1 MAGPRSGGDTSG
13 MVFRPPQVPRKP
25 NADHATRDLPTYA
38 VLFKVLGM
46 LVVVASFLVAWLL
59 MDLRAFSEQPLK
71 VSPTGLTVTI
81 VPGKGLRHVAN
92 LLEKE
97 GVIAKPLYFVWL
109 ARWKGAA
116 TKLQAGEYRI
126 EPGTTTSEFIDW
138 AVSGAVAQY
147 ALTLVEGWT
156 FKQVLAAVRSEPR
169 LQQTLA
175 GLDEAAIMTRIGAPG
190 VHPEGRFFPDT
201 YYFPSGLTDVD
212 FLKRAYQAMAAE
224 LAAAWA
230 KRDPAVPLT
239 TPDEALVLA
248 SIVER
253 ETGLDEERSRVAG
266 VFTRRLRKG
275 MRLQTDPTV
284 IYGLGEAFDGNLTRE
299 HLLQDTPYNTYTRRG
314 LPPTPIAMPG
324 RASLEAAL
332 HPDNGDALYFVSRR
346 DGSHYFS
353 VTLEEHANAVRRY
366 QLAAPDSE

>member
-1 MAGPRSGGDTSG
+1 
-13 MVFRPPQVPRKP
+13 MVFRPPPVQRKLNPARAPRE
-25 NADHATRDLPTYA
+25 LPALA
-38 VLFKVLGM
+38 VLFKVLGV
-46 LVVVASFLVAWLL
+46 LVVLASFLVAWLF
-59 MDLRAFSEQPLK
+59 MDLRAFAERPLK
-71 VSPTGLTVTI
+71 VPASSLTISI
-81 VPGKGLRHVAN
+81 VPGSGLRQVAS

-97 GVIAKPLYFVWL
+97 GAITKPLYFVWL

-116 TKLQAGEYRI
+116 TKLKAGEYRI
-126 EPGTTTSEFIDW
+126 EPGTTPSEFIER
-138 AVSGAVAQY
+138 AVSGSVAHY

-169 LQQTLA
+169 LQRTLD
-175 GLDEAAIMTRIGAPG
+175 GLDDAAIMDRIGAPG

-201 YYFPSGLTDVD
+201 YHFPTGMTDVD
-212 FLKRAYQAMAAE
+212 FLKRAYHAMATE

-230 KRDPAVPLT
+230 KRDVAVPLAS
-239 TPDEALVLA
+239 PDEALVLA
-248 SIVER
+248 SIIER
-253 ETGLDEERSRVAG
+253 ETGLDEERRHVAG

-284 IYGLGEAFDGNLTRE
+284 IYGLGASFDGNLTRDQ
-299 HLLQDTPYNTYTRRG
+299 LLHDTPYNTYTRRG

-332 HPDNGDALYFVSRR
+332 HPDNGNSLYFVSRR

-353 VTLEEHANAVRRY
+353 ATLEEHANAVRRY
-366 QLAAPDSE
+366 QLTSPDPN

>member
-1 MAGPRSGGDTSG
+1 MVSRRPHVQSKFGFRRSW
-13 MVFRPPQVPRKP
+13 
-25 NADHATRDLPTYA
+25 RDLPLYA
-38 VLFKVLGM
+38 VLFKLLGIM
-46 LVVVASFLVAWLL
+46 VILASFLLAWLV
-59 MDLRAFSEQPLK
+59 MDLRSFAETPLK
-71 VSPTGLTVTI
+71 VPPSSLTVTI
-81 VPGKGLRHVAN
+81 APGSSLRQIAN

-97 GVIAKPLYFVWL
+97 GAITRPRYFVWL

-116 TKLQAGEYRI
+116 TRIQAGEYRI
-126 EPGTTTSEFIDW
+126 EPGTTAGEFIER
-138 AVSGAVAQY
+138 AVSGAVAHY

-156 FKQVLAAVRSEPR
+156 FKQVLAAVRAEPR
-169 LQQTLA
+169 LQQTLL
-175 GLDEAAIMTRIGAPG
+175 GLGEAEIMARIGAPG

-201 YYFPSGLTDVD
+201 YHFPAGMTDAD
-212 FLKRAYQAMAAE
+212 FLKRAYQAMATE

-230 KRDPAVPLT
+230 NRDPTVPLK

-253 ETGLDEERSRVAG
+253 ETGLDEERRQVAG
-266 VFTRRLRKG
+266 VFIRRLRKG

-284 IYGLGEAFDGNLTRE
+284 IYGLGEIFDGNLTRE
-299 HLLQDTPYNTYTRRG
+299 QLLQDTPYNTYTRYG

-332 HPDNGDALYFVSRR
+332 HPDDGDSLYFVSRR

-353 VTLEEHANAVRRY
+353 ATLEEHVRAVRQF
-366 QLAAPDSE
+366 QLTPATPH

>member
-1 MAGPRSGGDTSG
+1 
-13 MVFRPPQVPRKP
+13 MVFRRPPLQRSL
-25 NADHATRDLPTYA
+25 HTGRGSRDLPLYA
-38 VLFKVLGM
+38 VLFKLLGILLVL
-46 LVVVASFLVAWLL
+46 ASFLIAWLA
-59 MDLRAFSEQPLK
+59 MDLRSFAETPLR
-71 VSPTGLTVTI
+71 VPPTSLTVTI
-81 VPGKGLRHVAN
+81 APGSGLRQVAN

-97 GVIAKPLYFVWL
+97 GAITQPLYFVWL

-116 TKLQAGEYRI
+116 TRIQAGEYRI
-126 EPGTTTSEFIDW
+126 EPGTTTSQFIER

-175 GLDEAAIMTRIGAPG
+175 ALEDDAIMARIGAAG

-201 YYFPSGLTDVD
+201 YHFPAGMTDVD
-212 FLKRAYQAMAAE
+212 FLKRAYQAMATE

-230 KRDPAVPLT
+230 NRDPAVPLQ

-248 SIVER
+248 SIIER
-253 ETGLDEERSRVAG
+253 ETGLDAERRQVAG
-266 VFTRRLRKG
+266 VFIRRLRKG

-284 IYGLGEAFDGNLTRE
+284 IYGLGEAFDGNLTRGQ
-299 HLLQDTPYNTYTRRG
+299 LLQDTPYNTYTRRG
-314 LPPTPIAMPG
+314 LPPSPIAMPG
-324 RASLEAAL
+324 RASIEAAL
-332 HPDNGDALYFVSRR
+332 HPDDGNTLYFVSRR

-353 VTLEEHANAVRRY
+353 ATLEEHAHAVRRF
-366 QLAAPDSE
+366 QLTPASPQ